1 MLLGHKITEYGD
13 GEVTSCV
20 WVFSRSGGAFQVDP
34 NDSEDLQAES
44 ILSAAADEIAR
55 ASIGGP
61 VIPSIGPAYYSGP
74 GRPFLNPPCVR
85 WSRSYVKVYQRG
97 GWDV

>member
-13 GEVTSCV
+13 GEVASCV
-20 WVFSRSGGAFQVDP
+20 WVFSRSGDVFKVDP
-34 NDSEDLQAES
+34 SDSREDQADCL
-44 ILSAAADEIAR
+44 INAAADELAR
-55 ASIGGP
+55 LNDGGVKVP
-61 VIPSIGPAYYSGP
+61 VISAAYDGGP
-74 GRPFLNPPCVR
+74 GRPFMHPPCVR